1 MKIAVMGTGGIGGT
15 FGARLAAA
23 GNDITFI
30 ARGAHLEAI
39 REHGL
44 KLLSPLGDLH
54 ISDARASDDTA
65 AIGPVDAVLFTVKL
79 YDVEAAAEACRPLL
93 KDGTA
98 VISLQN
104 GIDSEARIE
113 AVIGPGHVLGGIAY
127 APAAIAAPGVIRHDD
142 SFQRLVIGEMDG
154 RVSERATRFSAL
166 CAEAGFEARVSEQIV
181 VELWDKFVFLASYAA
196 VTCLARQPCGAIQR
210 YGELRRLY
218 EAGMREVAALAA
230 AKGIELSG
238 DAFERY
244 FKFVDNQNPE
254 AQSSMLTDLQGG
266 RRLELNW
273 FSGLVVRMG
282 EEMGIETPV
291 HRIATAALNPYAD
304 GPP

>member
-1 MKIAVMGTGGIGGT
+1 MKIAMMGAGGIGGM

-23 GNDITFI
+23 GNDVTFI
-30 ARGAHLEAI
+30 ARGAHLQAI
-39 REHGL
+39 QEQGL

-54 ISDARASDDTA
+54 LSDVHATDDPAS
-65 AIGPVDAVLFTVKL
+65 IGPVDVVLFAVKL
-79 YDVEAAAEACRPLL
+79 YDVEAAAEACKALL

-98 VISLQN
+98 VISLLN

-113 AVIGPGHVLGGIAY
+113 AVLGTGHAVGGIAY

-142 SFQRLVIGEMDG
+142 SFASLGIGEMDG
-154 RVSERATRFSAL
+154 RASARLTDFSAL
-166 CAEAGFEARVSEQIV
+166 CAEAGFEARVSDQIV
-181 VELWDKFVFLASYAA
+181 TELWNKFVFLATYAA

-210 YGELRRLY
+210 HGELRWLY

-230 AKGIELSG
+230 AKGIRLSD

-254 AQSSMLTDLQGG
+254 AQASMLTDLQAGK
-266 RRLELNW
+266 RLELNW
-273 FSGLVVRMG
+273 LSGLVVRMG
-282 EEMGIETPV
+282 EEEGIETPV
-291 HRIATAALNPYAD
+291 HRVATAALIPYAD